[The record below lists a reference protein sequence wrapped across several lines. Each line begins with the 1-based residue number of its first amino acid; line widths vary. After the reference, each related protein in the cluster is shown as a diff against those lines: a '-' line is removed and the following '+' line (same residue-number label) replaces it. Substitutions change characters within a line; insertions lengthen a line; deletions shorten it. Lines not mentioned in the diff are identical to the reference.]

1 MNRAP
6 ETMILNRVSRV
17 GILLLA
23 IWAATVTRSAEGQT
37 AILLRP
43 SAVFDGD
50 AAHAQ
55 VGWSV
60 RIEGD
65 RIVAVGPTV
74 SAEGAEVIDLPGM
87 TLLPGLIDAHSHVLL
102 HPYNETPWDDQVL
115 REPLALRV
123 ARATR
128 HLRRTLMAG
137 FTTLRDLGTEGAGYA
152 DVGLKQALE
161 QGIIPG
167 PRLIVSTRAIV
178 STGSYGP
185 SGFAPEASVPL
196 MGAEEADGIEG
207 LTRVVRDQIGKGADW
222 VKIYADYRW
231 GTDGTTRPTF
241 TLAELEQVVEV
252 ARSAGRPVVAHASTA
267 EGIRRAVLA
276 GVETIEHGDGATP
289 EVLALMR
296 EHGVALCP
304 TVSAGDAIS
313 RYQGWE
319 GSEPP
324 PARIATKRK
333 SFRAALEAN
342 VVICN
347 GSDVGVFPHG
357 DNVRELELLVEYGM
371 TPVAVLRAATS
382 VNARILHM
390 GERLGRIGLGYVADL
405 IAVEGDPTVSVS
417 ALRQVRLVMRG
428 GRVYRRP

>member
-152 DVGLKQALE
+152 DVGL
-161 QGIIPG
+161 
-167 PRLIVSTRAIV
+167 
-178 STGSYGP
+178 
-185 SGFAPEASVPL
+185 
-196 MGAEEADGIEG
+196 
-207 LTRVVRDQIGKGADW
+207 
-222 VKIYADYRW
+222 
-231 GTDGTTRPTF
+231 
-241 TLAELEQVVEV
+241 
-252 ARSAGRPVVAHASTA
+252 
-267 EGIRRAVLA
+267 
-276 GVETIEHGDGATP
+276 
-289 EVLALMR
+289 
-296 EHGVALCP
+296 
-304 TVSAGDAIS
+304 
-313 RYQGWE
+313 
-319 GSEPP
+319 
-324 PARIATKRK
+324 
-333 SFRAALEAN
+333 
-342 VVICN
+342 
-347 GSDVGVFPHG
+347 
-357 DNVRELELLVEYGM
+357 
-371 TPVAVLRAATS
+371 
-382 VNARILHM
+382 
-390 GERLGRIGLGYVADL
+390 
-405 IAVEGDPTVSVS
+405 
-417 ALRQVRLVMRG
+417 
-428 GRVYRRP
+428 